1 MPEAAALSLVT
12 PAYNQAQYLAETI
25 DSVLA
30 QDQPGVEYLVLD
42 DGSSDSTP
50 QVLEKYTG
58 RVAWERQPNMGQVRT
73 LNKGW
78 GRASGK
84 YLAYLSSDDIFYPGA
99 LRKLVAVLE
108 ADPSIACVFPDNDL
122 IDEESRVIKR
132 NVCRPFDL
140 DQLVVDQECYI
151 SVGAVFR
158 RSAFEA
164 VGGWKPEL
172 RLAPDR
178 EFWMRLASQ
187 GSIHFHRESLA
198 GYRMHPKSIS
208 YKDVSEETSR
218 EYIRVLDDYFARPDV
233 PPRIAARRQEAYGK
247 ATLVLA
253 RNRFRAGD
261 FTRGFALYA
270 DACRLHPPLRS
281 PAVKLRLLRNVVSKP
296 ARVALA
302 AVRSVFRPARA

>member
-1 MPEAAALSLVT
+1 MPEAAVLSLVT
-12 PAYNQAQYLAETI
+12 PAYNQGQYLAETI
-25 DSVLA
+25 ESVLA
-30 QDQPGVEYLVLD
+30 QDQLGIDYLVLD
-42 DGSSDSTP
+42 DGSSDSTL
-50 QVLEKYTG
+50 QVLQDYTD
-58 RVAWERQPNMGQVRT
+58 RVAWEHQPNMGQVRT

-78 GRASGK
+78 GRANGK
-84 YLAYLSSDDIFYPGA
+84 YLAYLSSDDILYPGA
-99 LRKLVAVLE
+99 VRKLVEVLE
-108 ADPSIACVFPDNDL
+108 ADPTIACVFPDCDL

-132 NVCRPFDL
+132 SVCRPFNL

-151 SVGAVFR
+151 AVGAIFR

-218 EYIRVLDDYFARPDV
+218 EYIRVLDDYFAQPGV
-233 PPRIAARRQEAYGK
+233 PPRIAARKEEAYGK

-253 RNRFRAGD
+253 RNRFRSGD
-261 FTRGFALYA
+261 LKRGFALYA
-270 DACRLHPPLRS
+270 EACRLHPPLRS
-281 PAVKLRLLRNVVSKP
+281 ATVKLRLLRNVVSKP
-296 ARVALA
+296 ARVALS
-302 AVRSVFRPARA
+302 AVRSVLKPARA

>member
-1 MPEAAALSLVT
+1 MPEQAVLSLVT
-12 PAYNQAQYLAETI
+12 PAYNQGQYLAQTI

-30 QDQPGVEYLVLD
+30 QDQPGIDYLVLD

-50 QVLEKYTG
+50 EVLARYTG

-73 LNKGW
+73 LNKAW
-78 GRASGK
+78 GRAQGR
-84 YLAYLSSDDIFYPGA
+84 YLSYLSSDDLLYPGA
-99 LRKLVAVLE
+99 VRKLVAVLD
-108 ADPSIACVFPDNDL
+108 ADPAIACVFPDCDL
-122 IDEESRVIKR
+122 IDEDSRVIKR

-140 DQLVVDQECYI
+140 EQLVVDQECYI
-151 SVGAVFR
+151 AVGAIFR

-187 GSIHFHRESLA
+187 GRIHFHRETLA

-218 EYIRVLDDYFARPDV
+218 EYLRVLDDYFAQPGV
-233 PPRIAARRQEAYGK
+233 PPQIAARKQEAYGK
-247 ATLVLA
+247 AMLLLA

-261 FTRGFALYA
+261 IKRGFTLYGEA
-270 DACRLHPPLRS
+270 TRLHPPLRS
-281 PAVKLRLLRNVVSKP
+281 AAVKLRLLRNVVSKP
-296 ARVALA
+296 ARVALSA
-302 AVRSVFRPARA
+302 ARSVLKPARA

>member
-1 MPEAAALSLVT
+1 MPEAPVLSLVT
-12 PAYNQAQYLAETI
+12 PAYNQGEYLAETV

-30 QDQPGVEYLVLD
+30 QDQPGIDYLVLD

-50 QVLEKYTG
+50 EVLQRYTG
-58 RVAWERQPNMGQVRT
+58 RLAWQRQANMGQVRT

-78 GRASGK
+78 GRARGK
-84 YLAYLSSDDIFYPGA
+84 YLAYLSSDDILYPGA
-99 LRKLVAVLE
+99 VRKLVEVLE
-108 ADPSIACVFPDNDL
+108 ADPGIACVFPDCDL

-140 DQLVVDQECYI
+140 AQLVVDQECYI
-151 SVGAVFR
+151 GPGAIFR

-164 VGGWKPEL
+164 AGGWKPAL

-178 EFWMRLASQ
+178 EFWMRLAAQ
-187 GSIHFHRESLA
+187 GRIHFHQEALA

-208 YKDVSEETSR
+208 YKDVSEDASR
-218 EYIRVLDDYFARPDV
+218 EYIRVLDDYFAQPAV
-233 PPRIAARRQEAYGK
+233 PPAIAVRRQEAYGK
-247 ATLVLA
+247 ATLILA

-261 FTRGFALYA
+261 LKRGLALYA
-270 DACRLHPPLRS
+270 EACRLHPPLRS

-296 ARVALA
+296 ARVALSA
-302 AVRSVFRPARA
+302 LRSVLKPARA